1 MNIYGLTSVDMTD
14 YVEHIGWYSIIDLV
28 VLCAVFALIF
38 VFFKKR
44 NSIKLAIFTVSYIL
58 LYILVTF
65 AGIYAE
71 KWLGESGIGFMYIT
85 KRIMDFGAIFLIAAF
100 AVVYQS
106 DLKVIFSKISR
117 TSEKSGHYEYETSD
131 EDLTN
136 SATQIVKACQNMAK
150 NDVGALIIIVRTEVP
165 SHILDTGTRLEAVV
179 TSGLLESI
187 FSTKGPLH
195 DGAVVIKG
203 ERVLSAGCFLPLS
216 QEVDIAKE
224 LGTRHRAAIGITEES
239 DVLAIVVS
247 EETGIISTVDHGKIK
262 RYMTPDKLFEQ
273 IKQAYGVTAGPR
285 IDKKE
290 KKKFL

>member
-100 AVVYQS
+100 AVV
-106 DLKVIFSKISR
+106 
-117 TSEKSGHYEYETSD
+117 
-131 EDLTN
+131 
-136 SATQIVKACQNMAK
+136 
-150 NDVGALIIIVRTEVP
+150 
-165 SHILDTGTRLEAVV
+165 
-179 TSGLLESI
+179 
-187 FSTKGPLH
+187 
-195 DGAVVIKG
+195 
-203 ERVLSAGCFLPLS
+203 
-216 QEVDIAKE
+216 
-224 LGTRHRAAIGITEES
+224 
-239 DVLAIVVS
+239 
-247 EETGIISTVDHGKIK
+247 
-262 RYMTPDKLFEQ
+262 
-273 IKQAYGVTAGPR
+273 
-285 IDKKE
+285 
-290 KKKFL
+290 